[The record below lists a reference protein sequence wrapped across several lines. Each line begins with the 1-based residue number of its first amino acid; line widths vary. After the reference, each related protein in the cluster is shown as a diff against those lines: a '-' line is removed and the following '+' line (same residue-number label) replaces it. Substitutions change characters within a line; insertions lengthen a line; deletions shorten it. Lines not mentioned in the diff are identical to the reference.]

1 LAHSLPRPFSQV
13 IRAGIITAT
22 TLGITIT
29 TVGITIT
36 TGIVGGT
43 MVTVIAA
50 GGKQARSQGALAS
63 VSAPRLF

>member
-1 LAHSLPRPFSQV
+1 LAHSLPRLFSQV
-13 IRAGIITAT
+13 TRAGIITAT
-22 TLGITIT
+22 TPGITTT

-50 GGKQARSQGALAS
+50 GGK
-63 VSAPRLF
+63 